1 MTTIDEISKEEAV
14 MALKHKLSDEK
25 EADAAAAAISA
36 AARSALPV
44 TFALY
49 KKFWRM
55 QEFFSRQT
63 FALEHFE
70 EFKSVRKRVIC
81 LHTLSSVQIVAE
93 VLTMFDNYKVEASA
107 TTENEFLGDALHQ
120 RESLDGPPSK
130 RKRFDVKGDVYFAK
144 YLTGQKLLQLQLNDS
159 QFRRYVL
166 VQLLI
171 CAQWLCAGSR
181 FA

>member
-1 MTTIDEISKEEAV
+1 MS
-14 MALKHKLSDEK
+14 
-25 EADAAAAAISA
+25 
-36 AARSALPV
+36 
-44 TFALY
+44 
-49 KKFWRM
+49 
-55 QEFFSRQT
+55 
-63 FALEHFE
+63 
-70 EFKSVRKRVIC
+70 
-81 LHTLSSVQIVAE
+81 TLLMQIVAE

-107 TTENEFLGDALHQ
+107 TNEDESDAMLRRQ
-120 RESLDGPPSK
+120 SVDEPASK
-130 RKRFDVKGDVYFAK
+130 RKRFDVREDVYFAK